1 MKEVY
6 LQQPDGSYSKFTL
19 HEEHFTIDP
28 SNLDSDLCKIG
39 QTMLEYGHVE
49 AALKAEVE
57 RKEAHLNHVY
67 AEAYAEVRQESKEK
81 KSGVMTE
88 SHIKQTI
95 IMMPVYR
102 DAVREL
108 YEARLNAVREL
119 YEARLNHNV
128 MKWAMTALEKKVF
141 CLGHMSY
148 RERHIERADGF
159 K

>member
-108 YEARLNAVREL
+108 YEARLN
-119 YEARLNHNV
+119 HNV